1 MRAEAT
7 RAAGLRG
14 LAAALLLASGG
25 AALADAGDYF
35 RAVDLDGDGRLSLA
49 EFLERMSYA
58 FHQRDA
64 DGDGV
69 LAPHEQHAPGA
80 RAITLDEHRA
90 RFATQF
96 LRQDADGD
104 GYLSPAEFLAP
115 PR

>member
-1 MRAEAT
+1 MRADTT
-7 RAAGLRG
+7 RATGLRG
-14 LAAALLLASGG
+14 LAAMLLLAACGT
-25 AALADAGDYF
+25 ALADAGAYF

-49 EFLERMSYA
+49 EFLERMGYA

-69 LAPHEQHAPGA
+69 LAAHEQHIPGA
-80 RAITLDEHRA
+80 RAITLEQHRA
-90 RFATQF
+90 RFSAQF
-96 LRQDADGD
+96 ARQDTDRD

>member
-1 MRAEAT
+1 MRAEAN
-7 RAAGLRG
+7 AARVCRMLT
-14 LAAALLLASGG
+14 ALLLVLSGAS
-25 AALADAGDYF
+25 AADAGDYF
-35 RAVDLDGDGRLSLA
+35 RAVDLDGDGRLSPE

-80 RAITLDEHRA
+80 RAITLEQHRA
-90 RFATQF
+90 RFGAQF
-96 LRQDADGD
+96 ARQDTDRD